1 MYCFSV
7 VVTHP
12 KWYFKYQTILEVVLY
27 LCKILIG
34 CLGSFGPQC
43 SKKCLPG
50 FYGFG
55 CKMKC
60 TCGVCDRFN
69 GSCLEGKLYDD
80 WSYNKFVAQIKFI
93 FHAFKLI
100 TFFFVK

>member
-1 MYCFSV
+1 ME
-7 VVTHP
+7 
-12 KWYFKYQTILEVVLY
+12 LVLY
-27 LCKILIG
+27 LCKILIA

-43 SKKCLPG
+43 SKTCLPG

-100 TFFFVK
+100 TFVVKERLFHFEFKWGVYNYYIFP